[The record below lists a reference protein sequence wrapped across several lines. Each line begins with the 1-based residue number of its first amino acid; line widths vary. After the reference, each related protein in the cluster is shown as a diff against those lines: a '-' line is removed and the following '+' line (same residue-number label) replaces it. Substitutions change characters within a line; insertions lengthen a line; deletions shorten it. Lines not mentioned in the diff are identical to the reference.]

1 MRRTAIVRR
10 SYGPPLVASRRNT
23 EVDLQGAC
31 NGLRGWVRGTDEV
44 TSVSARTMG
53 VVTGGPHATEL
64 GSLLDN
70 VLPCPLRHEWAAR
83 LPHPGGHT
91 PADRAV
97 FGPRRRHTQ
106 RALAAR
112 CRRAA
117 VTDMVRMEDAPK
129 DGRKVPGRRMMKRY
143 HRDHAWCPDHNSR
156 GLSPQDSNR
165 HLPFLFH
172 DARVELGRS
181 ATEC

>member
-10 SYGPPLVASRRNT
+10 SCGTPSVASRRDT
-23 EVDLQGAC
+23 DVVSQGAC
-31 NGLRGWVRGTDEV
+31 NGLREWVRGTDEV
-44 TSVSARTMG
+44 VSVSACTMG
-53 VVTGGPHATEL
+53 VVTGGPHATEP
-64 GSLLDN
+64 GS
-70 VLPCPLRHEWAAR
+70 VLANLHPRPWRRGWAG
-83 LPHPGGHT
+83 LSQNPGGQT

-97 FGPRRRHTQ
+97 VAPRHHDTPQ
-106 RALAAR
+106 VSAAR
-112 CRRAA
+112 CRRAGRIRYA
-117 VTDMVRMEDAPK
+117 GRTRRRMDVRCQAK
-129 DGRKVPGRRMMKRY
+129 RMMKR
-143 HRDHAWCPDHNSR
+143 HQRDRAWCRDRNSR